1 MTIDLTGTLRRQVAE
16 ELATVDED
24 LQGDDRREF
33 ARQRIFALLD
43 QLSFD
48 GDGEG
53 PVDLTLAE

>member
-43 QLSFD
+43 
-48 GDGEG
+48 
-53 PVDLTLAE
+53 